1 MDPVI
6 LELSNSG
13 MVKPEIGKIGCG
25 MTGNA
30 IAEGD
35 AAFGKKIKN
44 FAFSRE
50 KS

>member
-1 MDPVI
+1 
-6 LELSNSG
+6 
-13 MVKPEIGKIGCG
+13 

-35 AAFGKKIKN
+35 AAIGKKIKN
-44 FAFSRE
+44 FAFSSE